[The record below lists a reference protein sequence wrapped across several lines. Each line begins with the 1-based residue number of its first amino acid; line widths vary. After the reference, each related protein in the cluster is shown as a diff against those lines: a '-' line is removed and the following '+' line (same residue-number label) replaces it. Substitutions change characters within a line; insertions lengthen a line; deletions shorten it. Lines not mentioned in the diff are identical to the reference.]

1 MSNSVQVK
9 SPEKCSNAQ
18 QSREDGEGNQK
29 GPPLKRDLGRLYIFT
44 FILNVI
50 LTVNADQ
57 QKIAQKGDRRAEG
70 VEVAEAKA
78 LSIGG
83 QKAKHLDEQE
93 KEEEDKEVA
102 EEFGGAVDVQRQVDD
117 A

>member
-9 SPEKCSNAQ
+9 GPEKCSNAQ
-18 QSREDGEGNQK
+18 QSREDGEGDQQW
-29 GPPLKRDLGRLYIFT
+29 PPLERDLGRLYIFT

-50 LTVNADQ
+50 STVNADQ
-57 QKIAQKGDRRAEG
+57 QKIAQKSDRRAEG
-70 VEVAEAKA
+70 VDVAVAKA